1 MRKILSFSIF
11 GIPVVGFVVGGFLLL
26 VTMFMWFAAVFRDTW
41 QPLMG
46 VTEADVD
53 GASLGLWYPA
63 GILLTCVQAV
73 GVAVLL
79 RWRGWPGPLRAM
91 GTVAGAGVL
100 LGASVYAYDLV
111 ILPAHSWTLFL
122 VNASGLIVAW
132 TLCALTITVLRMEP
146 QSVNREISGTATA
159 HAEGSA

>member
-1 MRKILSFSIF
+1 MRKILSFSVF
-11 GIPVVGFVVGGFLLL
+11 GIPVVGFVAGGFLLL

-53 GASLGLWYPA
+53 GESLGLWYPA
-63 GILLTCVQAV
+63 GILLTVIQAI

-79 RWRGWPGPLRAM
+79 RWRGWPTPLRATT
-91 GTVAGAGVL
+91 TVAAAATL
-100 LGASVYAYDLV
+100 LGATVYSYDLV

-122 VNASGLIVAW
+122 INASGLVVAW
-132 TLCALTITVLRMEP
+132 TLCALTITLLRIEP
-146 QSVNREISGTATA
+146 RATQP
-159 HAEGSA
+159 